1 MNHGGA
7 DDAATIQ
14 SRRPGNGFH
23 APAKVV
29 YVVGGAEPPD
39 DIDHASGTFP
49 LLYPRDGE
57 APAAHLLRV
66 AHRIEGVMSEGA
78 THLLV
83 PRDVADWL
91 GDHPLLADFLSARHA
106 LEHACVDA
114 GVTFALRPQP
124 AAWFTLEVEGWQ
136 FESGEGIALTAPHR
150 LIAPRV
156 LLRPSASV
164 RGAASGTIA
173 LRAEKVTTLRIAFE
187 QSRTDRRHPF
197 QREIICSLARPG
209 FVMHD
214 VPFAEVTF
222 ADDGAV
228 VIAFDL
234 KINQGRS
241 LESIMI
247 EIIEEDNWRMH
258 PNYPGGAKVALP
270 AIAPAGAR
278 LELHGVHLETASR
291 VRKGPSHGI
300 VRGALPTAYRK
311 AQERPRDAVIFSSW
325 VPEEGL
331 ALGDYFLQTLCR
343 WHADS
348 KIFVGINHGSS
359 PRWRQR
365 IEASGLEVAIQ
376 QAPSSMTMPFDPTGF
391 VAALDAF
398 RRDPEPFDL
407 VWFGHNKGGDHLDE
421 GWYATAR
428 WTIER
433 MFWSRREAIEQH
445 FQNPS
450 IGLSSPH
457 YLMLLQDHLRQ
468 TDALQR
474 MYQATC
480 RPLGAM
486 AVSAHF
492 VMREEIVRAFCAKVD
507 PRFFTLGPELF
518 GGDRYFF
525 EMAMPNVAAMQ
536 GYDPFI
542 EPGLGGTHGPP
553 KLNGV
558 ASILNDWRQNNA
570 VTAIELQKWKAR
582 PTRFRTLHC
591 EHNREE

>member
-1 MNHGGA
+1 MRNGRA
-7 DDAATIQ
+7 DCAAAKQ
-14 SRRPGNGFH
+14 SKRTGNGIDS
-23 APAKVV
+23 PDKVV
-29 YVVGGAEPPD
+29 YIVGGAGPPHGA
-39 DIDHASGTFP
+39 DHTMRDFP

-57 APAAHLLRV
+57 DPAAHLLRV
-66 AHRIEGVMSEGA
+66 ARHVDDAMSDGA
-78 THLLV
+78 THLHV
-83 PRDVADWL
+83 PRDIADWL
-91 GDHPLLADFLSARHA
+91 GDHPLLADFLSEHHA
-106 LEHACVDA
+106 LTNAGVDS
-114 GVTFALRPQP
+114 GVTFSLRPQL
-124 AAWFTLEVEGWQ
+124 AAWFTLEVEGWR
-136 FESGEGIALTAPHR
+136 FESGERLALSAPHR
-150 LIAPRV
+150 LVAPRV
-156 LLRPSASV
+156 LLRPSAPV
-164 RGAASGTIA
+164 RGVARGTIT
-173 LRAEKVTTLRIAFE
+173 LRAEKLTTLRIVFV
-187 QSRTDRRHPF
+187 QSRTDRRHAH
-197 QREIICSLARPG
+197 QRQIICSLARPG

-214 VPFAEVTF
+214 LPFVEVIF
-222 ADDGAV
+222 ADDGGV

-234 KINQGRS
+234 KINQGRC
-241 LESIMI
+241 LESITI
-247 EIIEEDNWRMH
+247 ELIEEDNWRMH

-270 AIAPAGAR
+270 AIASTGTR
-278 LELHGVHLETASR
+278 LELLDVHLEPAVR

-300 VRGALPTAYRK
+300 ARGLLPSAYRK
-311 AQERPRDAVIFSSW
+311 PGGQPREAVIFSSW

-331 ALGDYFLQTLCR
+331 ALGDYFIQTLCR

-365 IEASGLEVAIQ
+365 LEASGLDVAIQ
-376 QAPSSMTMPFDPTGF
+376 HAPSSMTMPFDPTGF
-391 VAALDAF
+391 VAALDAY

-421 GWYATAR
+421 AWYATGR

-433 MFWSRREAIEQH
+433 MFWSRREEIENH
-445 FQNPS
+445 FGNPS
-450 IGLSSPH
+450 VGLYAPH

-474 MYQATC
+474 MYQAMC
-480 RPLGAM
+480 KPLGAM

-507 PRFFTLGPELF
+507 PRFFTLGPEFF

-525 EMAMPNVAAMQ
+525 EMAMPNVATMQ
-536 GYDPFI
+536 GFEPFI

-570 VTAIELQKWKAR
+570 VTAIELQKWKER

-591 EHNREE
+591 EHNRDE